1 MTSTQEC
8 AVRFFRPG
16 KVLLGLAG
24 WFVVGNL
31 SLSAAPITTSGHKHH
46 PVSDQIHEFQAYL
59 EGGPGHWATS
69 QLMQVPD
76 GVHVRYK
83 DGQLKNNLAVDYVM
97 WVRDQHP
104 KHFDHNHPTLGK
116 QLEAAQD
123 DWGTQFFVF
132 PTKHHKGAQAE
143 SIHAMTTTSS
153 TGTSTSTSP
162 TTSSSSPSVQA
173 RVVDPPSPAQ
183 GSGSATPRSAIV
195 SSSGA
200 QLFPAISA
208 ATAHSP
214 QVALETLAPPMTPA
228 ISVLPPPSAFNPPIT
243 QEISSSSVVTTN
255 HQVIAEQL
263 SAPSAVP
270 EPSSALLAFLLF
282 GAAAGWKGLRS
293 KGLRWSCRIAG

>member
-16 KVLLGLAG
+16 KVVLGLAG
-24 WFVVGNL
+24 WFLVGNL
-31 SLSAAPITTSGHKHH
+31 SLSAAPITTSGRKHH
-46 PVSDQIHEFQAYL
+46 PASAEIGEFHAYL
-59 EGGPGHWATS
+59 REGPGHWATS
-69 QLMQVPD
+69 QLMKVPD

-83 DGQLKNNLAVDYVM
+83 DGQLKDNLAVDYVM

-116 QLEAAQD
+116 QLEAAQAE
-123 DWGTQFFVF
+123 WGTQFFVF

-153 TGTSTSTSP
+153 TATSTSTS
-162 TTSSSSPSVQA
+162 SSSPTVHAQ
-173 RVVDPPSPAQ
+173 VVDPPSPAE
-183 GSGSATPRSAIV
+183 GSATPRSAIV

-200 QLFPAISA
+200 QLFPAIST

-214 QVALETLAPPMTPA
+214 QVALETLAPA
-228 ISVLPPPSAFNPPIT
+228 ISTLPPPSGFNPKIT
-243 QEISSSSVVTTN
+243 REISSSSVVTTN
-255 HQVIAEQL
+255 HQVIPELL
-263 SAPSAVP
+263 SAPSDVP
-270 EPSSALLAFLLF
+270 EPSSVLLTFLLF

-293 KGLRWSCRIAG
+293 KGLRWNCRIAG

>member
-16 KVLLGLAG
+16 KVVLGLAG
-24 WFVVGNL
+24 WFLIGNL

-46 PVSDQIHEFQAYL
+46 PVSDQIGEFQAYL
-59 EGGPGHWATS
+59 KGGPGHWATS
-69 QLMQVPD
+69 QLMKVPD

-116 QLEAAQD
+116 QLEAAQAE
-123 DWGTQFFVF
+123 WGTQFFVF

-153 TGTSTSTSP
+153 TATATSP
-162 TTSSSSPSVQA
+162 TTSSSSPAVQA
-173 RVVDPPSPAQ
+173 HVVDPPSSAQ
-183 GSGSATPRSAIV
+183 GSATPRSAIV
-195 SSSGA
+195 NASGA
-200 QLFPAISA
+200 QLFPTISA

-228 ISVLPPPSAFNPPIT
+228 ISALPSPSAFNPPLA

-270 EPSSALLAFLLF
+270 EPSSVLLTFLLF
-282 GAAAGWKGLRS
+282 GVAAGWKGLRPR
-293 KGLRWSCRIAG
+293 GLRWSCRADG